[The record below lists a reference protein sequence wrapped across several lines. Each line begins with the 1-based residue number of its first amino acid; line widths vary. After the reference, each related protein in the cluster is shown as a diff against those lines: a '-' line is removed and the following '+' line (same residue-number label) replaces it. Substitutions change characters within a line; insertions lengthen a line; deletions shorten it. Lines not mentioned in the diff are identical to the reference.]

1 MTEISED
8 RREFLPILEN
18 LDRVIHS
25 PARLMIL
32 TFLYVVE
39 KGDMVYLMTQ
49 TGLTWGNLSANV
61 KKLEEAGYVVTEKK
75 FVARKPHT
83 WVTLTPEGRSAFQ
96 TYRRAMKDVL
106 DDLPEE

>member
-1 MTEISED
+1 MSLVSEE
-8 RREFLPILEN
+8 RKEFLPILEN

-39 KGDMVYLMTQ
+39 EGDMVYLLNQ

-61 KKLEEAGYVVTEKK
+61 SKLKDAGYVEVKKEFVDNHPQTWVMLTEK
-75 FVARKPHT
+75 
-83 WVTLTPEGRSAFQ
+83 GRQAFRD
-96 TYRRAMKDVL
+96 YREQMKNVL
-106 DDLPEE
+106 DDLPD

>member
-1 MTEISED
+1 MSLVSEE
-8 RREFLPILEN
+8 RKEFLPILEN

-39 KGDMVYLMTQ
+39 EGDMVYLLNQ

-61 KKLEEAGYVVTEKK
+61 HKLKDAGYVEVEKNIVEDRPQTWVRLTEK
-75 FVARKPHT
+75 
-83 WVTLTPEGRSAFQ
+83 GRQAFRD
-96 TYRRAMKDVL
+96 YREQIKGVL
-106 DDLPEE
+106 DGLPD

>member
-1 MTEISED
+1 MSQQSEE
-8 RREFLPILEN
+8 RVAFLPILEN

-39 KGDMVYLMTQ
+39 EGDMVYLLNQ

-61 KKLEEAGYVVTEKK
+61 HKLKEAGYVDVKK
-75 FVARKPHT
+75 SFVDDHPQT
-83 WVTLTPEGRSAFQ
+83 WVKLTGEGRQAFRA
-96 TYRRAMKDVL
+96 YRGQMKDVL
-106 DDLPEE
+106 DDLPE

>member
-1 MTEISED
+1 MSQAAED
-8 RREFLPILEN
+8 RKEFLPILEN

-39 KGDMVYLMTQ
+39 EGDMVYLHNQ

-61 KKLEEAGYVVTEKK
+61 QKLKEAGYVEVKK
-75 FVARKPHT
+75 SFVDDRPQT
-83 WVTLTPEGRSAFQ
+83 WVRLTEVGRQAFRA
-96 TYRRAMKDVL
+96 YRGQMKDVL
-106 DDLPEE
+106 DDLPE

>member
-1 MTEISED
+1 MSLESGE
-8 RREFLPILEN
+8 RKEFLPLIEN

-39 KGDMVYLMTQ
+39 EGDMVYLLNQ

-61 KKLEEAGYVVTEKK
+61 HKLKDAGYVEVKK
-75 FVARKPHT
+75 EFVEDRPQT
-83 WVTLTPEGRSAFQ
+83 WVRLTAEGRKAFRD
-96 TYRRAMKDVL
+96 YRAQMKGVL
-106 DDLPEE
+106 DDLPE

>member
-1 MTEISED
+1 MSRKQEK
-8 RREFLPILEN
+8 RKGFLAILEN

-39 KGDMVYLMTQ
+39 EGDMVYLLNQ

-61 KKLEEAGYVVTEKK
+61 QKLNDAGYVAVKK
-75 FVARKPHT
+75 SFVASRPQT
-83 WVTLTPEGRSAFQ
+83 WVGLTDLGRKSFRA
-96 TYRRAMKDVL
+96 YRRQMKEVL
-106 DDLPEE
+106 DGLPE